1 MTLQERVEKLEKQL
15 AYQDEELAELAE
27 KVYMDKPLSV
37 KFGEFMGFV
46 IAILLFIIAVVGII
60 GISSLIIWY
69 LFR

>member
-60 GISSLIIWY
+60 GILSLIIWY